1 MEYPTMFRIRQHF
14 DAPRIDDIPAAVRSE
29 IGKLNPGETIKPGH
43 TVAIS
48 VGSRGVANL
57 DRIVKT
63 VVEEMQAL
71 GAVPY
76 IVPAM
81 GSHGGGTAEGQ
92 VAILAGYGITQA
104 RMGAPVRASME
115 VVQIGITDFG
125 MPVYFDKLASRADHV
140 IVVNRIKPH
149 TGFTGEI
156 ESGLMKMML
165 IGLGKHKGA
174 SIYHRAIIH
183 HSFDKIVRVVGKMV
197 REKMP
202 VAFGVATLENGY
214 EETAQIAAIP
224 ASDFESVEK
233 ELLIKAKAWC
243 PRLPFDD
250 VDLLIVDEMGKD
262 ISGSGLDT
270 NVIGRKRND
279 RRAMDGE
286 TPRVLRIFVRDLTE
300 KTHGNAIGI
309 GFAEFTTDRLVE
321 KIDYHATYING
332 ITGQHVSVA
341 AVPMHFP
348 TDREVLDIALESIGL
363 IQMPEARVIWIPN
376 TLDLGEVE
384 ASAAYLDMAE
394 MRDDLEI
401 LTDLRPL
408 RVEADD
414 NLPPFQVFGKASGKR
429 VAAGVKWDLT
439 A

>member
-14 DAPRIDDIPAAVRSE
+14 DAPRIDDIPAAVRAE
-29 IGKLNPGETIKPGH
+29 IGKLNPGENIKSGH

-63 VVEEMQAL
+63 VVEEMQVL
-71 GAVPY
+71 GALPY

-92 VAILAGYGITQA
+92 AAILAGYGITEET
-104 RMGAPVRASME
+104 MGAPVRSSME
-115 VVQIGITDFG
+115 VVQIGATDFG
-125 MPVYFDKLASRADHV
+125 MPVYFDKNASEADHV
-140 IVVNRIKPH
+140 VVVNRIKPH
-149 TGFTGEI
+149 TGFIGEI

-183 HSFDKIVRVVGKMV
+183 HSFDKIVRIVGKMV

-214 EETAQIAAIP
+214 DETAQIAAIP
-224 ASDFESVEK
+224 AADFEATEK
-233 ELLIKAKAWC
+233 ELLVKAKQWC

-262 ISGSGLDT
+262 MSGSGLDT

-286 TPRVLRIFVRDLTE
+286 TPRALRIFVRDLTE
-300 KTHGNAIGI
+300 KTHGNAVGI

-321 KIDYHATYING
+321 KIDYHATNINA
-332 ITGQHVSVA
+332 ITGQHVSIA

-363 IQMPEARVIWIPN
+363 IEMPDARVLWIKN
-376 TLDLGEVE
+376 TLDLSEVE
-384 ASAAYLDMAE
+384 ASSAYLDMAE
-394 MRDDLEI
+394 TRDDLEI

-408 RVEADD
+408 RVGSDG
-414 NLPPFQVFGKASGKR
+414 NLPPFEVFGKAVGEKI
-429 VAAGVKWDLT
+429 AAGVK
-439 A
+439 